1 MYGVIG
7 SREKAQNTI
16 GKRDFTQNITGKRE
30 NGASPGHG
38 RGHGKAAVFTGRI
51 FLASKPR
58 CHPASSEITGEG
70 VVLRTVTLFLDWMI
84 SVIYLCQR
92 AICVS
97 YMLGNPSGPLRTL
110 LQ

>member
-1 MYGVIG
+1 MGLSGV
-7 SREKAQNTI
+7 QNTI

-58 CHPASSEITGEG
+58 CHPASSEITDEEG
-70 VVLRTVTLFLDWMI
+70 G
-84 SVIYLCQR
+84 YLGR
-92 AICVS
+92 G
-97 YMLGNPSGPLRTL
+97 LPF
-110 LQ
+110 